1 MDYQYLLK
9 LKRVEWKL
17 NNVIWNTIWNYYIKN
32 KTQIDMPLTHALVGK
47 CSLAKTDSTK
57 ATVHRFYAKFRIG
70 LQSYQK
76 ETRVQ
81 AFSCELCK
89 IFNNTFLP
97 EHLRVTAF
105 DCSSNSNA
113 YFTTFFLMEALVF
126 STLNHFFPMH
136 PFSIP
141 CKHQK
146 TVRLSDVFR
155 W

>member
-1 MDYQYLLK
+1 
-9 LKRVEWKL
+9 
-17 NNVIWNTIWNYYIKN
+17 
-32 KTQIDMPLTHALVGK
+32 MPLTHALVGK
-47 CSLAKTDSTK
+47 CSLAKTNSRK

-81 AFSCELCK
+81 AFSCELYK